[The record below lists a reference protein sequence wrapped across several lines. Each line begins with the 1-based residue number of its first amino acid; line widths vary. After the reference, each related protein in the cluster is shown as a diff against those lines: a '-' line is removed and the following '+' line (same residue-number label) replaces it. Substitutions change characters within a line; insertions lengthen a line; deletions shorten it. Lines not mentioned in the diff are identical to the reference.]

1 MTAFGLLALLVGGI
15 FGILLLTLADQR
27 DAWTLARSSRA
38 QVTVADRLLQLA
50 SLLDAA
56 NCWWPLVACPCEPL
70 DFSCAGSVG
79 MRPG

>member
-38 QVTVADRLLQLA
+38 QVTVADRLLQLVV
-50 SLLDAA
+50 D
-56 NCWWPLVACPCEPL
+56 
-70 DFSCAGSVG
+70 
-79 MRPG
+79 